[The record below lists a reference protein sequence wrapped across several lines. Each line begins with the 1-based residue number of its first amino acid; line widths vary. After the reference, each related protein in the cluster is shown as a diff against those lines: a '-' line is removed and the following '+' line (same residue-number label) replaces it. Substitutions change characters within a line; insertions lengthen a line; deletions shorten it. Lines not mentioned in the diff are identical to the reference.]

1 MKLLNHMFVVY
12 CTPTSIE
19 ALYVKLHLKKKE
31 GKEKKDILEVI
42 YSSKWFTGLNT
53 MRLHDQMQF
62 ASSGF
67 LS

>member
-1 MKLLNHMFVVY
+1 MKLLNHMFLVY

-42 YSSKWFTGLNT
+42 YSSK
-53 MRLHDQMQF
+53 
-62 ASSGF
+62 
-67 LS
+67 